1 MIILPRKNEEVSM
14 KQIKNN
20 TISWI
25 RAAGIRA
32 IKTFA
37 QTMIATIGTTAII
50 EDVNWAVVI
59 SASLLAALLS
69 LLTSIAGLPEV
80 ED

>member
-1 MIILPRKNEEVSM
+1 MN
-14 KQIKNN
+14 QIKEN
-20 TISWI
+20 TAQWFK
-25 RAAGIRA
+25 AAAIRA

-37 QTMIATIGTTAII
+37 QTMIATIGTSAII

-59 SASLLAALLS
+59 SASVLAALLS
-69 LLTSIAGLPEV
+69 ILTSVAGLPEV

>member
-1 MIILPRKNEEVSM
+1 M
-14 KQIKNN
+14 KQIKDN

-32 IKTFA
+32 VKTFA
-37 QTMIATIGTTAII
+37 QTMIATIGTTAVL

-59 SASLLAALLS
+59 SASILAALLS
-69 LLTSIAGLPEV
+69 ILTSVAGLPEV
-80 ED
+80 GD